1 MFGFRLCLVDCRPIY
16 QNRDVQKH
24 LIVGAELQSIGLD
37 MTDRGRG
44 VSVIFGDGAGAAVVS
59 RSEEEGVGT
68 CRRTCIQ
75 KANMPRNL
83 RLAPG
88 MGGRWV
94 TDILSENDPE
104 DVSYFPY
111 MNGQFVF
118 KNAVQRFSEVIHEGL
133 RRITC
138 R

>member
-1 MFGFRLCLVDCRPIY
+1 
-16 QNRDVQKH
+16 
-24 LIVGAELQSIGLD
+24 

-44 VSVIFGDGAGAAVVS
+44 VSIILVMGQEQRWLAGLRKKVLGYCLHLHSEGEHAKELAV
-59 RSEEEGVGT
+59 
-68 CRRTCIQ
+68 
-75 KANMPRNL
+75 
-83 RLAPG
+83 LAPG

-133 RRITC
+133 GGE
-138 R
+138 